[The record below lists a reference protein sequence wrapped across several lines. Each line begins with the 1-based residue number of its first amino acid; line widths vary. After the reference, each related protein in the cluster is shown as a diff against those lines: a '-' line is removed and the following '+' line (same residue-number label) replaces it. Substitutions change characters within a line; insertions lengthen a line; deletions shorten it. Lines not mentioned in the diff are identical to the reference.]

1 MFMTGAKSFPTKPQ
15 LNLTAARRVIET
27 ARAEAGRQ
35 GWPVVIAVVDDGGNL
50 LSLDRLDEAQFG
62 SVEIAV
68 AKARA
73 AVAFKRPTKAWDEV
87 LTGGRLAVLSLP
99 GVLPAEGG
107 VPLKVGETIVGAIGV
122 SGVTSPQDG
131 QVAAAGAAA
140 LAG

>member
-1 MFMTGAKSFPTKPQ
+1 MTDTDTLPTKPQ
-15 LNLTAARRVIET
+15 LNLATARRVIDA
-27 ARAEAGRQ
+27 ARAEARRQ

-50 LSLDRLDEAQFG
+50 LSLDRLDGAQFG
-62 SVEIAV
+62 SVEIAI

-73 AVAFKRPTKAWDEV
+73 AVAFRRPTKAWDEV
-87 LTGGRLAVLSLP
+87 LAGGRLAVLGLP

-107 VPLKVGETIVGAIGV
+107 VPLKVGEAIVGAVGV

-140 LAG
+140 LG